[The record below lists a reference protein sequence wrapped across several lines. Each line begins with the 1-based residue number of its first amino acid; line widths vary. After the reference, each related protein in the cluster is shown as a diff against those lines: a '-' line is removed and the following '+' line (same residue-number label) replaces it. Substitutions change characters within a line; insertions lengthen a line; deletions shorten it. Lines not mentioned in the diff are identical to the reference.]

1 MIKVRTVLLAI
12 LTILYGFGCFAQDT
26 IAFRLDDKAKLV
38 QEEDAIIH
46 NATSLSEF
54 FEKLYQL
61 RAQKKVRLNIIQI
74 GDSHIQADF
83 LSGALR
89 QNFNLDFGNGGRGL
103 VFPWKLARTNEA
115 FGITSSSGT
124 TWDVNRI
131 INPDTTT
138 PIGISGAALKTADK
152 EATLTIKTSNFPS
165 LDYRFDRLTLFYLK
179 DSRSY
184 NFVIKD
190 SINQDVAFIGPYT
203 FEQSNTSKVLLPL
216 RTNQV
221 TIKALQSI
229 NTQNQAVIFG
239 VNLENEKSGVV
250 YHSIGVNS
258 AKYRHYLSAH
268 YFADQTAALNP
279 DLFIISLGTNEALE
293 YPYSDPHLSEHIDS
307 LVNKLKRANPQAQF
321 LLTTPSDSYK
331 KKTKRNPGIDLVRKK
346 IIDYADKNKI
356 AYFDL
361 YEAGGGKHS
370 ADKWKKA
377 NYLRADGVHFS
388 TAGYRLQGNLM
399 YHAFIKAYND
409 YVLFRHP

>member
-1 MIKVRTVLLAI
+1 
-12 LTILYGFGCFAQDT
+12 
-26 IAFRLDDKAKLV
+26 
-38 QEEDAIIH
+38 
-46 NATSLSEF
+46 
-54 FEKLYQL
+54 
-61 RAQKKVRLNIIQI
+61 
-74 GDSHIQADF
+74 
-83 LSGALR
+83 
-89 QNFNLDFGNGGRGL
+89 L

-115 FGITSSSGT
+115 FGISSSSGT

-229 NTQNQAVIFG
+229 NTQNKAVIFG
-239 VNLENEKSGVV
+239 VNLENEKPGVV

-331 KKTKRNPGIDLVRKK
+331 KKTKRNAGIDLVRKK

-388 TAGYRLQGNLM
+388 TAGYRLQGNMM